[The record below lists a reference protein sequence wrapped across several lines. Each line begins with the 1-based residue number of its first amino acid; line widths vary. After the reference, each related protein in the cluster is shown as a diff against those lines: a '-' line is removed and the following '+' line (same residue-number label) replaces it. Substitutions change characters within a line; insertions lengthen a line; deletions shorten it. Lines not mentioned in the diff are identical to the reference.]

1 MNENDTIAA
10 ISTPYGTGAI
20 AIVRMSGK
28 DAFAIASAIFKCPE
42 PFNEIMSHRVVH
54 GKVVDPESGETVDDV
69 LVVKMA
75 APSTYTGDD
84 TVEINCHGG
93 MVVQRRILG
102 LLLKHGARPAEP
114 GEFTKRAFLN
124 GRMDLSQAEAVSDLI
139 CAKTE
144 LSSKAAIRQLE
155 GKLSSMLKKVRRSL
169 VSILASID
177 ATIDYPDEDIE
188 KITGQEAYEE
198 VERIISQLKELIDQ
212 HEKGKILR
220 EGITAVITGMPNVG
234 KSSLLNRLVGEEK
247 AIVTDIPGTTRDVI
261 EEYISI
267 KGIPVRIQDTAG
279 ITETADR
286 VERIGVERAL
296 KNIEDADLIILMLDA
311 GKGLRDEERE
321 LLRKVSGRRHIVV
334 VNKID
339 LLGGVSPGRAG
350 TDEPVAGIT
359 DTGET
364 GPGKIV
370 AGIAGPGGTGSSVTD
385 SGESGTDEA
394 GSGRTGSSVTNSGGI
409 SLAHI
414 PGFEGISEIAGMD
427 GTGGINGI
435 DAIPA
440 SMLDGTGLDMLED
453 RISEMFLDDPAD
465 AGNILLTNARHKYLL
480 DDALESL
487 ERALL
492 AYNEGMPLDIMAIDI
507 MDAAD
512 SIGAVTGE
520 SVAEEVINE
529 IFSRFC
535 IGK

>member
-1 MNENDTIAA
+1 MFENDTIAA

-20 AIVRMSGK
+20 AIVRMSGR
-28 DAFAIASAIFKCPE
+28 DAFAIASSILKCPV
-42 PFNEIMSHRVVH
+42 PFNEIKSRRVVR
-54 GKVVDPESGETVDDV
+54 GKAIDPGSGETVDDV

-75 APSTYTGDD
+75 APSTYTGED

-93 MVVQRRILG
+93 IVVQRRILG

-155 GKLSSMLKKVRRSL
+155 GRLSSMLKKVRRSL

-188 KITGQEAYEE
+188 KITGQEADEE
-198 VERIISQLKELIDQ
+198 VRRVISQLQELISQ

-234 KSSLLNRLVGEEK
+234 KSSLLNRLAGEER
-247 AIVTDIPGTTRDVI
+247 AIVTDIPGTTRDII

-267 KGIPVRIQDTAG
+267 KGIPVRILDTAG

-286 VERIGVERAL
+286 VERIGVERAM
-296 KNIEDADLIILMLDA
+296 KTMEEADLVILMLDA
-311 GKGLRDEERE
+311 GKGLRDEERQ
-321 LLRKVSGRRHIVV
+321 LLKKVSGKRHIIVI
-334 VNKID
+334 NKID
-339 LLGGVSPGRAG
+339 LLSGVSPGG
-350 TDEPVAGIT
+350 TSP
-359 DTGET
+359 GET
-364 GPGKIV
+364 V
-370 AGIAGPGGTGSSVTD
+370 LS
-385 SGESGTDEA
+385 
-394 GSGRTGSSVTNSGGI
+394 
-409 SLAHI
+409 HI
-414 PGFEGISEIAGMD
+414 PGFEGIGGAD
-427 GTGGINGI
+427 GIDSIDDIDGIDGIGGVDGI

-440 SMLDGTGLDMLED
+440 SMLDGTGLDRLED
-453 RISEMFLDDPAD
+453 RISEMFLDEPAD
-465 AGNILLTNARHKYLL
+465 AGDILLTNARHKFLL
-480 DDALESL
+480 EEAMESL

-492 AYNEGMPLDIMAIDI
+492 AYDEGMPLDIMAIDI